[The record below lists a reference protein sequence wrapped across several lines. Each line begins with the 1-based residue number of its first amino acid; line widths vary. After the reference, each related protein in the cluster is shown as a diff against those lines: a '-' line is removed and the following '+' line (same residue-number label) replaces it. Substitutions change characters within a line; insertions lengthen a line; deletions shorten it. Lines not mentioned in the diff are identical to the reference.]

1 MCPLM
6 CMTMADPTWAFVLS
20 APEVWRLIV
29 NLLRRC
35 SLKSPCV
42 TVPLPQLFFFNYVCT
57 PAQVQTNTCQSN
69 AHVDDYKPF

>member
-1 MCPLM
+1 M

-20 APEVWRLIV
+20 APEVWRLRV

-42 TVPLPQLFFFNYVCT
+42 TVPLPQLFFLTMY
-57 PAQVQTNTCQSN
+57 
-69 AHVDDYKPF
+69 AHLRRYKPIHVSQMHTWMIISHFEMC